1 MSVQSTI
8 ESLLKLKPISRE
20 FAESLARKM
29 GMDCDPATGVV
40 TGPQILELGDK
51 STETRVG
58 EYVVLCF
65 EFNFMDE
72 RRERLAE
79 AKAAAAKKAESPT
92 TEGLYCLYL
101 GAFMSSIQGRVI
113 SCDMTNIPTANL
125 WAISAGLR
133 DGVAFREGRVDTDD
147 DFNTYEDFV
156 TNLKD
161 AVGGVQF
168 APQ

>member
-8 ESLLKLKPISRE
+8 EALLKLKPISRE

-29 GMDCDPATGVV
+29 SMSVDPETGVV

-72 RRERLAE
+72 RRDRLAE
-79 AKAAAAKKAESPT
+79 AKATAAGKVESPT
-92 TEGLYCLYL
+92 AEGLYCMYL

-113 SCDMTNIPTANL
+113 SCDVTNIPTANL

-133 DGVAFREGRVDTDD
+133 DGVAFREGRVDEDES
-147 DFNTYEDFV
+147 FNTYEDFV
-156 TNLKD
+156 SNLKD
-161 AVGGVQF
+161 AVGGIQF
-168 APQ
+168 APV

>member
-72 RRERLAE
+72 RRERLRE
-79 AKAAAAKKAESPT
+79 QQAKLLPDPKAPKIGDEYTTTIGRIVVSNVWLNGDVTYYLNGAKH
-92 TEGLYCLYL
+92 
-101 GAFMSSIQGRVI
+101 SSDSFHR
-113 SCDMTNIPTANL
+113 M
-125 WAISAGLR
+125 LR
-133 DGVAFREGRVDTDD
+133 SIAD
-147 DFNTYEDFV
+147 V
-156 TNLKD
+156 TPM
-161 AVGGVQF
+161 VHEQ
-168 APQ
+168 